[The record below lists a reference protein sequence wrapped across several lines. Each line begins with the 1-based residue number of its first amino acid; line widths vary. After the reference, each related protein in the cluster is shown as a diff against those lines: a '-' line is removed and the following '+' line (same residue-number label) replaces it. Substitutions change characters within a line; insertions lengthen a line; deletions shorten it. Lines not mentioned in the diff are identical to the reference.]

1 MPCSN
6 CCRMM
11 CYGEGKQDT
20 RTQPGGYV
28 EAPVQNIRV
37 LYRTSDARTAYPNYT
52 SENRAETSA
61 LQN

>member
-1 MPCSN
+1 
-6 CCRMM
+6 MM